1 MSARLTENSPRVVSK
16 VFGLWKA
23 REVAEGRK
31 ITLEALIE
39 DIGLAKMTVRRFAEP
54 NGDVSGSP
62 LSSAAVFAS
71 YFGVPLSDV
80 VTLGETE
87 PQSENGRTRIV

>member
-1 MSARLTENSPRVVSK
+1 MSARITDKTPRVVSK

-23 REVAEGRK
+23 REVTEGRK

-39 DIGLAKMTVRRFAEP
+39 EIGLAKMTVRRFAEP

-62 LSSAAVFAS
+62 LSSAAVFAD
-71 YFGVPLSDV
+71 YFRVPLSEV
-80 VTLGETE
+80 VALGEPE
-87 PQSENGRTRIV
+87 